1 MIRQPRAEKRN
12 HDLKIE
18 VKSNL
23 GFFGRIVFT
32 IPTRDTCNHSAVR
45 TVCFPF
51 ACLETGKEQTK
62 LTAQLAVCIVTHTA
76 CFTLLYWYLFPMDER
91 RRCTELK

>member
-32 IPTRDTCNHSAVR
+32 IPTRDTCNHRERREDSL
-45 TVCFPF
+45 FPF
-51 ACLETGKEQTK
+51 CLSGNRKRTN
-62 LTAQLAVCIVTHTA
+62 
-76 CFTLLYWYLFPMDER
+76 
-91 RRCTELK
+91 